1 MARWLGFFGWVG
13 LGMALGAVA
22 ATAFD
27 APADQLGIWMI
38 FGVAGG
44 MMAEALFG
52 QPSTAVED
60 ADGV

>member
-13 LGMALGAVA
+13 LGMAVGAVA
-22 ATAFD
+22 ATALD

-38 FGVAGG
+38 FGIAGG
-44 MMAEALFG
+44 MMAEVLFAR
-52 QPSTAVED
+52 PTAPAQD